1 MRPPEMLADMLLS
14 APTSP
19 SRREARWASVVRALA
34 EVYPELAGAPGELF
48 DDARMLR
55 VAFDLV
61 DALVFHASFRALWDV
76 GDRPLWAWRLETGD
90 APCDAWLEEEEV
102 EDSRDAGDDW
112 QQAPEIVYEFVL
124 HGPRLAEAFPGRTDG
139 AGAGGA
145 LPTGRFDDEDSPS
158 VLVAVVRALGR
169 RMVRLAARHGSYDD
183 READTAERLLVEAF
197 GQGPTTDP
205 LRPPAPPRSG
215 TPGTPGAPG
224 TVGTAAPPSTPR
236 DLAESGPAAPADAEP
251 SPRRAWREQQRT
263 APPHEHHGP
272 AGPPPEEMFPH
283 PLPPG
288 PPLPGAHPSG
298 VHPSR
303 RITRRRPD
311 DGTSPT
317 GASA

>member
-1 MRPPEMLADMLLS
+1 MRPPELLFDMLLS
-14 APTSP
+14 APTLP
-19 SRREARWASVVRALA
+19 SQREARWAAVVRALA
-34 EVYPELAGAPGELF
+34 DVYPELVGAPGELF

-76 GDRPLWAWRLETGD
+76 GDRAMWAWRLEQGD

-102 EDSRDAGDDW
+102 EDSREAGNGW

-124 HGPRLAEAFPGRTDG
+124 HGPRLAEAFPARTDG
-139 AGAGGA
+139 EGVGGA
-145 LPTGRFDDEDSPS
+145 PTTGRFDDDDSPS

-169 RMVRLAARHGSYDD
+169 RMVRLAARHGSDSD
-183 READTAERLLVEAF
+183 READAAERLLVEAF

-205 LRPPAPPRSG
+205 FRPPLPPLSG
-215 TPGTPGAPG
+215 MPGAPG

-263 APPHEHHGP
+263 APPREHHWP
-272 AGPPPEEMFPH
+272 AGPPPDEIFPG
-283 PLPPG
+283 PLPRG
-288 PPLPGAHPSG
+288 PLPTGPRPPGRA
-298 VHPSR
+298 
-303 RITRRRPD
+303 TRRAP
-311 DGTSPT
+311 GEGPSAT
-317 GASA
+317 GGSA